1 MNNKKKRIPEMM
13 WAALVLPTL
22 IALVF
27 LYGWV
32 SGRIQDLNM
41 RNEIVEYV
49 LENKDSI
56 IPNDFNKNK
65 EFIFSSEGLPTAYV
79 EYGYY
84 YSPDDTYWSGG
95 YEYRNG
101 YRIDGSAHESFDW
114 YYVERICENWFYY
127 EFHDG

>member
-41 RNEIVEYV
+41 SNEIVEYV

-56 IPNDFNKNK
+56 IPNDFNKYK
-65 EFIFSSEGLPTAYV
+65 EFIFSSEGLPTA
-79 EYGYY
+79 
-84 YSPDDTYWSGG
+84 
-95 YEYRNG
+95 
-101 YRIDGSAHESFDW
+101 
-114 YYVERICENWFYY
+114 
-127 EFHDG
+127 